1 MNRRVGIGAIDKK
14 KLTEARFRDRGEELA
29 ADQLRQ
35 LSSQLGTLKS
45 KVEEFAEKHKNE
57 IRKNLEFRRQF
68 QEMCASI
75 GVDPLASSKG
85 FWSEML
91 GVGDFYY
98 ELGVQIVEVCM
109 ATNHKNGG
117 IMPLEELFQRV
128 VRSRRKTSGQQLS
141 TDDILRAIDK
151 LKILGNGFTL
161 IKLDRGRILVQ
172 SVPGE
177 LSLDQNQVIQVAQ
190 ETACI
195 TVLDLKVKLKWQ
207 EERSKKV
214 LQDMVSSGFAWVDL
228 QAGVGNSDIVYW
240 FPTLFSASFNSD
252 ATS

>member
-14 KLTEARFRDRGEELA
+14 KLTEARFRDRGEALA

-57 IRKNLEFRRQF
+57 IRKNPEFRRQF

-85 FWSEML
+85 FWSEVL

-117 IMPLEELFQRV
+117 EIRWRV
-128 VRSRRKTSGQQLS
+128 
-141 TDDILRAIDK
+141 I
-151 LKILGNGFTL
+151 
-161 IKLDRGRILVQ
+161 
-172 SVPGE
+172 
-177 LSLDQNQVIQVAQ
+177 
-190 ETACI
+190 C
-195 TVLDLKVKLKWQ
+195 
-207 EERSKKV
+207 
-214 LQDMVSSGFAWVDL
+214 
-228 QAGVGNSDIVYW
+228 SDIRWLVFVVSVSFFRYYAIRRA
-240 FPTLFSASFNSD
+240 LSASSQEQEKNNWS
-252 ATS
+252 ATEHRRYITSHRQIKNFGEWIHFD